1 MMRGV
6 GAPRHTQV
14 GGGRNG
20 GSGITCRGMLPWF
33 VAFHLLAS
41 FYIFNYLAPK
51 PSLSGAGHEGDTAGS
66 GVAFPSL
73 ADAGREQISQL
84 TAQLAMARGT
94 IESLARRGA
103 EAAGGAPS
111 DWGGVG
117 GAQQRQQHPATSGQR
132 ATAAGTGGGPG
143 GGGGGGG
150 GGGRGPLPHAHAH
163 AGPSAYD
170 VKPHALVWNYQTTGE
185 PLEIKENPAILREPE
200 GGYNARPFFSIVMAA
215 YNQGK
220 FIDETVKSVV
230 GQSYE
235 RWELIIVNDG
245 SKDDS
250 WQRATALME
259 KFPKRRIRLLNKRN
273 GGLADARNVGLGFV
287 KGTWLCMLD
296 SDDLLGRD
304 YLHRAAD
311 LIEEDANVD
320 IVPGCMR
327 NFDAVSSDWCFPEG
341 FSIVGISH
349 WNKFHASVLV
359 NRRLME
365 KVGGYDPAIPWGLE
379 DWNFWL
385 RSSVHNPIVRFV
397 PEITF
402 FYRHHQVRRRR
413 ALSSASSPRAPPAAL
428 SSHVVR
434 CPPSLSCSLPAIPWP
449 RDGKTSPFLPSFTFV
464 PFRFSS
470 LDPRSSPVGRGG
482 TRGAPRCARRCSRCT
497 LTKPRCAQP

>member
-1 MMRGV
+1 M
-6 GAPRHTQV
+6 
-14 GGGRNG
+14 
-20 GSGITCRGMLPWF
+20 
-33 VAFHLLAS
+33 
-41 FYIFNYLAPK
+41 
-51 PSLSGAGHEGDTAGS
+51 
-66 GVAFPSL
+66 
-73 ADAGREQISQL
+73 
-84 TAQLAMARGT
+84 
-94 IESLARRGA
+94 
-103 EAAGGAPS
+103 
-111 DWGGVG
+111 
-117 GAQQRQQHPATSGQR
+117 
-132 ATAAGTGGGPG
+132 
-143 GGGGGGG
+143 
-150 GGGRGPLPHAHAH
+150 
-163 AGPSAYD
+163 
-170 VKPHALVWNYQTTGE
+170 KPHALVWNYQTTGE